1 MTKVIIGTGS
11 DLPERVI
18 TNEDLEG
25 MVEDYDRTRAGGLS
39 LNEWVMQRT
48 GVRERH
54 RLGPGEGTS
63 DMATRAAQ
71 RALESAGLTANDLDL
86 IVVSTVT
93 SDHRLPQTAGLL
105 QKNLGCQC
113 KFFQLE
119 HACAGFVDA
128 MIVTSALMDAY
139 GYRTALVA
147 SSEAGSALM
156 DPKRFMNQSVFG
168 DGAGAVILQE
178 RDAPGYGLQ
187 ATYTASDG
195 SIAEWTWVPAGG
207 TKIPITP
214 EVTAKGLQYMI
225 VDFKH
230 VYPFAVKKM
239 VESTREV
246 LRRAGVSLDDIDV
259 FIPHQTGRNI
269 ILDAAHLME
278 IPEEKVFM
286 NLEHTGNT
294 SGATIPIAVDEANR
308 AGILKD
314 GAKVVMP
321 TIGAGM
327 AWGALYMVWYD
338 PKSHTNGHHNGAKN
352 GS

>member
-1 MTKVIIGTGS
+1 
-11 DLPERVI
+11 
-18 TNEDLEG
+18 
-25 MVEDYDRTRAGGLS
+25 
-39 LNEWVMQRT
+39 
-48 GVRERH
+48 
-54 RLGPGEGTS
+54 
-63 DMATRAAQ
+63 
-71 RALESAGLTANDLDL
+71 
-86 IVVSTVT
+86 
-93 SDHRLPQTAGLL
+93 L

-259 FIPHQTGRNI
+259 FIRTRP
-269 ILDAAHLME
+269 
-278 IPEEKVFM
+278 
-286 NLEHTGNT
+286 
-294 SGATIPIAVDEANR
+294 GATSSWTRPI
-308 AGILKD
+308 
-314 GAKVVMP
+314 
-321 TIGAGM
+321 
-327 AWGALYMVWYD
+327 
-338 PKSHTNGHHNGAKN
+338 
-352 GS
+352 

>member
-1 MTKVIIGTGS
+1 M
-11 DLPERVI
+11 
-18 TNEDLEG
+18 
-25 MVEDYDRTRAGGLS
+25 
-39 LNEWVMQRT
+39 
-48 GVRERH
+48 
-54 RLGPGEGTS
+54 
-63 DMATRAAQ
+63 
-71 RALESAGLTANDLDL
+71 
-86 IVVSTVT
+86 
-93 SDHRLPQTAGLL
+93 
-105 QKNLGCQC
+105 
-113 KFFQLE
+113 
-119 HACAGFVDA
+119 
-128 MIVTSALMDAY
+128 
-139 GYRTALVA
+139 
-147 SSEAGSALM
+147 
-156 DPKRFMNQSVFG
+156 
-168 DGAGAVILQE
+168 
-178 RDAPGYGLQ
+178 Q

-308 AGILKD
+308 AGLLKD